1 MIDAWMPTLKAKLV
15 EITTL
20 QAVYAYNEL
29 PATLMDM
36 PCAVITT
43 GPGDFRYGLGEPALG
58 EHEVQIAIYTSAQI
72 LPEAHNVAAGFIGP
86 VRNKLAANIK
96 LGGTVV
102 KILPSPDA
110 PTYEGPGQILYADK
124 THIGVAFHY
133 RVYENETGAYTVS
146 A

>member
-1 MIDAWMPTLKAKLV
+1 MIDAWMPTLKAKLA
-15 EITTL
+15 EISGL
-20 QAVYAYNEL
+20 QAVYPYNEL
-29 PATLMDM
+29 PASLMNM

-43 GPGDFRYGLGEPALG
+43 GSGDFSYGLGEPALG
-58 EHEVQIAIYTSAQI
+58 EHEVQITIYTSAQI

-102 KILPSPDA
+102 KILPSPDR
-110 PTYEGPGQILYADK
+110 PTYEGPGQIPYADK